1 MQNNMLH
8 IHRHTGETMK
18 KNLYEIK
25 DDVFDKLI
33 APLESFYDKYVRD
46 ILDRIGNFEKIR
58 ENSDDAMLVYHLTY
72 LLCIAPNELSYTLY
86 KMPFANNIMPA
97 ISQAQALIKLDSKAV
112 TDHEP
117 VMPIS
122 SIANTYVFITNIP
135 DIIPRISKYCHDD
148 ITVTDRDAEY
158 IPSFIDSYIKYLNN
172 VLYVKDYY
180 EASTK
185 EFILLVNDD
194 CLLEAIYARMIM
206 RSLKHFEMHKR
217 LHLHYFDLN
226 TLTPVKFTSKF
237 TVSDYIKLFKSL
249 YKHEHKAVR
258 DRFFICQGKKY
269 TTCRFYL
276 GERCCII
283 STQFL
288 DINLIT
294 NISSDKIFEFFK
306 NGMLVADEDCFESN
320 EFQSLAYVM
329 ESNHYDD
336 LKNYIK
342 YYIEEYRED
351 LDSEEYREDNMYSN
365 DFIDKSC
372 TLSTLAMRI
381 FYKST
386 GIDFLGF
393 LAKHGAQT
401 VFYSDKNMR
410 EDYDLFVH
418 YVHMYNNLGNI
429 FVNPSLPNG
438 SLSLMTVDGCNSMLE
453 EPLQSQFAH
462 NIMKYAF
469 STALNEYSGDSF
481 TNAIKNFFDAA
492 NKCIRALP
500 GCPADVGF
508 LYPYVQPDSYSE
520 EYLNTIL
527 GCFDN
532 TVNKSSFSIT
542 DMHDFDIYFLPLCT
556 RFPDDIETLYRKL
569 IISAFCDDYNDA
581 LLFYY
586 SDKDKVKSIMDKQGF
601 ITARLL
607 LGSIAK
613 TLSEVLFDTDSSL
626 ENKIKKLNKAAKTLR
641 T

>member
-1 MQNNMLH
+1 
-8 IHRHTGETMK
+8 MK
-18 KNLYEIK
+18 KKLFEIN

-46 ILDRIGNFEKIR
+46 ILDRIGNLEEIR

-97 ISQAQALIKLDSKAV
+97 ISQAQALIKLGSKAV

-135 DIIPRISKYCHDD
+135 DIIPRISKFCHDD

-158 IPSFIDSYIKYLNN
+158 IPSFIDIYIMYLNN
-172 VLYVKDYY
+172 VLYAKDYY
-180 EASTK
+180 KASEE
-185 EFILLVNDD
+185 EFIFLVNDNY
-194 CLLEAIYARMIM
+194 LLNAVYARMIM
-206 RSLKHFEMHKR
+206 RCLKHFEMPKR

-237 TVSDYIKLFKSL
+237 TVTDYIELFKSL
-249 YKHEHKAVR
+249 YKHERKAS
-258 DRFFICQGKKY
+258 DRFRIFSDLKNTVY
-269 TTCRFYL
+269 RYYL
-276 GERCCII
+276 ATQLRII
-283 STQFL
+283 ATQFL
-288 DINLIT
+288 DTNLIT
-294 NISSDKIFEFFK
+294 NIPADKLYDFFK
-306 NGMLVADEDCFESN
+306 RGILAADEDCFESD
-320 EFQSLAYVM
+320 EFRSLAYVM
-329 ESNHYDD
+329 ESNHYND
-336 LKNYIK
+336 LKK
-342 YYIEEYRED
+342 YLKDYMEEYRED
-351 LDSEEYREDNMYSN
+351 FAACQEANKEYAKRIDEISVSN
-365 DFIDKSC
+365 
-372 TLSTLAMRI
+372 TLAMYNFRE
-381 FYKST
+381 ST

-393 LAKHGAQT
+393 LAKYGAQA
-401 VFYSDKNMR
+401 VFYSDKSTWK
-410 EDYDLFVH
+410 DYDLFVH
-418 YVHMYNNLGNI
+418 YVRMYVNVGNM

-438 SLSLMTVDGCNSMLE
+438 SLSLMNVDGCNVMLDA
-453 EPLQSQFAH
+453 PLQSQFAH
-462 NIMKYAF
+462 NLMKYAVT
-469 STALNEYSGDSF
+469 TALNEYSGDSF

-492 NKCIRALP
+492 NKSIRALP

-508 LYPYVQPDSYSE
+508 LYPYVQPDSYCE

-542 DMHDFDIYFLPLCT
+542 EMHDIDIYFLPLCT

-569 IISAFCDDYNDA
+569 IITAFSDDYNDA

-586 SDKDKVKSIMDKQGF
+586 SDKEKVKSSMDKQGF
-601 ITARLL
+601 ATIKLM

-613 TLSEVLFDTDSSL
+613 TLSEVLFDTESSL
-626 ENKIKKLNKAAKTLR
+626 EYKIKKLDKAAKSLR